1 MHVVLALALGAAV
14 GLVLGLTGAGGA
26 ILAVP
31 LLMWGYGWSVQQA
44 VPVALVAV
52 AASAT
57 AGTLAGWD
65 ARLVRYRAAALIAG
79 VGSAAAPFGLTAA
92 AYLPDSVLAL
102 AFAAVMLP
110 VALRM
115 LASSRG
121 TARALNPAT
130 PATDSICALSEH
142 SGRILWTRPCT
153 VAIALTGALTG
164 FLSGLLGVG
173 GGFVIVPV
181 LRAVAR
187 LSMHA
192 AIATSLMAVAL
203 TSTAAVI
210 AAVSQGI
217 ALPWH
222 VALPFVGG
230 ALGGMLAGRRLAAL
244 VPAPRLQQG
253 FAALALGV
261 ALALAIGALRRA

>member
-1 MHVVLALALGAAV
+1 VLALALGAAV

-79 VGSAAAPFGLTAA
+79 VGSVAAPFGLAA
-92 AYLPDSVLAL
+92 AARLPDRVLAL
-102 AFAAVMLP
+102 ALAAVMLL

-115 LASSRG
+115 IRSAMRG
-121 TARALNPAT
+121 QGATAEPRT
-130 PATDSICALSEH
+130 PAAESICALSEH
-142 SGRILWTRPCT
+142 TGRILWTRPCT

-203 TSTAAVI
+203 TSAAAVV
-210 AAVSQGI
+210 AALSQGV
-217 ALPWH
+217 ALPWR

-230 ALGGMLAGRRLAAL
+230 ALGGMLAGRRLAPL
-244 VPAPRLQQG
+244 IPAPRLQQG
-253 FAALALGV
+253 FATLTLAV
-261 ALALAIGALRRA
+261 ALALAIDAARSL